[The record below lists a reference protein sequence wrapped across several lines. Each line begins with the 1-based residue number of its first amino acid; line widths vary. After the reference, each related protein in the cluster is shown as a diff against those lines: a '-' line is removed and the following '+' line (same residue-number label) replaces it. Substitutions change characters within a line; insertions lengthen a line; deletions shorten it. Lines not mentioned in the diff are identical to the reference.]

1 MRYLKLLARKEYTS
15 VVYLNIIVFTL
26 SQEMGVILQILKTNL
41 SQSTNLLF
49 KYLIL
54 KKLIGFNNN

>member
-49 KYLIL
+49 RYLIL